1 MTVTMQELDYR
12 NRYYDEIPTGMLVS
26 EEGKLC
32 DDFAQQPEKIK
43 NKLWASFE
51 SNDYDA
57 DYEVRLQ
64 TAHAEERGG
73 HVWVD
78 ENPQEELERLKDK
91 ARHATSNSMRKKARA
106 DIDRLRLGDLHGKFG
121 IVLLI
126 SFYPEWNLISFQGHR
141 HLGRQ
146 NGWETTLG
154 PRSTGVTS

>member
-1 MTVTMQELDYR
+1 MTVRMQELDYR

-26 EEGKLC
+26 QEGKLC

-43 NKLWASFE
+43 NKLWESFA

-73 HVWVD
+73 HVWGD

-106 DIDRLRLGDLHGKFG
+106 DIDRLRLGDVHSKFG

-126 SFYPEWNLISFQGHR
+126 SSYPE
-141 HLGRQ
+141 
-146 NGWETTLG
+146 
-154 PRSTGVTS
+154 